1 MRAPEPLTGLRVV
14 ARPAALDAV
23 AAADGAPVL
32 RIAPDDAIVTGT
44 AVLTVDDPFAII
56 EPEYAFVHWRLTT
69 PEFAGITRHIEWPL
83 PAAGQLG
90 QGLIAGVPAKVL
102 IATDHV
108 MLIVSA
114 SLADE
119 LSERLW

>member
-1 MRAPEPLTGLRVV
+1 MRAPEPLTGLRIV

-23 AAADGAPVL
+23 VAPGGTVL

-69 PEFAGITRHIEWPL
+69 AEFEGITRHIEWPL

-90 QGLIAGVPAKVL
+90 QGLIAGVPAKVF
-102 IATDHV
+102 IAADHV